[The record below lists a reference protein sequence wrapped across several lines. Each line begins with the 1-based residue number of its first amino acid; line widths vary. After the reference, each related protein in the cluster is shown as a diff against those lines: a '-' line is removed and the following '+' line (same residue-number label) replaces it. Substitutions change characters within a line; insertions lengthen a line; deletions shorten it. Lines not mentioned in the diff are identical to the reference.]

1 MDYNHAPPG
10 QPAYPGVRVEG
21 SYLHLLAGLQV
32 AEGAYRPDTAEA
44 GGANHFVT
52 GGHPTDWTGAKVTL
66 RLRGELE
73 ARGARLGLLVQTRV
87 ASVDKMVNSVLG
99 FPGPVTGEWAEQS
112 ITLTTDDDAWQC
124 LGSRHDRFETYGSA
138 PISEVLADMNGAPL
152 PSPCPPYPSCS
163 PRLRPSRCCSR
174 TPLAC
179 SGLLT
184 MLPWSRL
191 DSHRPGP
198 SPCRPRHHPSPQQ
211 AR

>member
-10 QPAYPGVRVEG
+10 QPPYPGVRVEG

-32 AEGAYRPDTAEA
+32 LAGPEGADRPDALEA

-152 PSPCPPYPSCS
+152 PSPCPP
-163 PRLRPSRCCSR
+163 
-174 TPLAC
+174 
-179 SGLLT
+179 
-184 MLPWSRL
+184 
-191 DSHRPGP
+191 
-198 SPCRPRHHPSPQQ
+198 
-211 AR
+211 